1 MKSDS
6 MTIALLFGDGVQHPE
21 IQEAV
26 ESLPQ
31 LHLLDQ
37 TSDPEHYCR
46 QLNGSGRPDVVL
58 VEMDG
63 ERQVP
68 PWLERLPQE
77 MPQTAVLLC
86 SNTLDPEFLIRLMQ
100 VGIREFLPLPL
111 APDDLEAAISR
122 VWQAKKRQIPEDR
135 SLGKV
140 IVVTGHKGGAGATTV
155 AVNLAVAMA
164 QLTPDPLALVDLGRP
179 FPDVANFL
187 DLEPSYTILDLCQN
201 LNELDQSFIQRT
213 MQPFGDNLFV
223 LHGCPDF
230 REQGNLEIESLGKIF
245 PALRQL
251 YKYTIVDLSHWV
263 DEFLLRVIQEA
274 DLVLMLTSLT
284 VPDLRNLKQL
294 WPTLLEDQ
302 RELRKIKLVINRFD
316 RSNGL
321 ELRDVEQVVK
331 QQVFATLASDSPLMM
346 EALNRG
352 APLGVIGPR
361 SKLWRD
367 LRALAEK
374 VNLEMPAE
382 MEQTAVSSVA
392 EPKRKFWLF

>member
-1 MKSDS
+1 
-6 MTIALLFGDGVQHPE
+6 
-21 IQEAV
+21 
-26 ESLPQ
+26 
-31 LHLLDQ
+31 
-37 TSDPEHYCR
+37 
-46 QLNGSGRPDVVL
+46 
-58 VEMDG
+58 
-63 ERQVP
+63 
-68 PWLERLPQE
+68 
-77 MPQTAVLLC
+77 
-86 SNTLDPEFLIRLMQ
+86 
-100 VGIREFLPLPL
+100 
-111 APDDLEAAISR
+111 
-122 VWQAKKRQIPEDR
+122 
-135 SLGKV
+135 
-140 IVVTGHKGGAGATTV
+140 
-155 AVNLAVAMA
+155 
-164 QLTPDPLALVDLGRP
+164 
-179 FPDVANFL
+179 
-187 DLEPSYTILDLCQN
+187 
-201 LNELDQSFIQRT
+201 
-213 MQPFGDNLFV
+213 
-223 LHGCPDF
+223 
-230 REQGNLEIESLGKIF
+230 
-245 PALRQL
+245 
-251 YKYTIVDLSHWV
+251 V

-331 QQVFATLASDSPLMM
+331 QQVFATLASDSQLMM

-367 LRALAEK
+367 LRSLAEK